1 MATAT
6 EIATYALK
14 RLRVIGAGET
24 PAAAD
29 VADATL
35 ALNQMIK
42 SWDAEGLEGEVLP
55 IDDRYEAGLVAML
68 AVRLAGDYGKTVDA
82 VLARDADDGWK
93 RLQAAYI
100 QPVTPTFDWAL
111 IRTPS
116 RRFPY
121 TVPID
126 GTNPW
131 KPNYSYTL
139 GWLVTNNGN
148 VYVCT
153 VAGTSGSTGPTGT
166 SLNETDGSVTWEYV
180 EAIGGN

>member
-6 EIATYALK
+6 QIATGALK

-29 VADATL
+29 VADATT
-35 ALNQMIK
+35 ALYQMIN
-42 SWDAEGLEGEVLP
+42 SWDAEGLEGDILP
-55 IDDRYEAGLVAML
+55 LDDRYEAGIIAML
-68 AVRLAGDYGKTVDA
+68 AVRLAGDYGKQIDV
-82 VLARDADDGWK
+82 VLAKDADDGWK

-126 GTNPW
+126 GTTPW
-131 KPNYSYTL
+131 KPNTSYTL
-139 GWLVTNNGN
+139 GISVTNNGN
-148 VYVCT
+148 VYIST
-153 VAGTSGSTGPTGT
+153 VAGLSGTTGPTGT
-166 SLNETDGSVTWEYV
+166 SATQTDGTVTWEYV
-180 EAIGGN
+180 TSIGGV